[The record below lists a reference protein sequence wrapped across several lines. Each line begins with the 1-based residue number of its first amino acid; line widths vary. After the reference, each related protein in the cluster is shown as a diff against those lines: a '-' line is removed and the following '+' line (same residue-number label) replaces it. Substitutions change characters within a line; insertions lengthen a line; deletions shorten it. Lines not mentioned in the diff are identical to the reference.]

1 MIDERELNDLRD
13 KKNIAEKLHV
23 QVEEKWNFYRL
34 QYEQV
39 IEEVVK
45 RGYNSEKLAET
56 YSALVQ
62 KGKQLAADVNTLK
75 ASEETRK
82 QITANMKSVEEKIE
96 ELQKQNENWKQCG
109 TIQKWS
115 VCNFVRHMNMINEI
129 FQKTYKQYKL
139 GKHSLTKLCRNLG

>member
-1 MIDERELNDLRD
+1 M
-13 KKNIAEKLHV
+13 
-23 QVEEKWNFYRL
+23 QVEEKWNFYQL

-45 RGYNSEKLAET
+45 RGYNSEKLVET

-82 QITANMKSVEEKIE
+82 QIAANMKSVEEK
-96 ELQKQNENWKQCG
+96 
-109 TIQKWS
+109 
-115 VCNFVRHMNMINEI
+115 
-129 FQKTYKQYKL
+129 
-139 GKHSLTKLCRNLG
+139 

>member
-1 MIDERELNDLRD
+1 M
-13 KKNIAEKLHV
+13 

-62 KGKQLAADVNTLK
+62 KGKQLVADVNTLK

-82 QITANMKSVEEKIE
+82 QIVANMKSVEEKIE
-96 ELQKQNENWKQCG
+96 ELQKQNEKWKQCKDR
-109 TIQKWS
+109 TEMECMQLRTSYEHDK
-115 VCNFVRHMNMINEI
+115 
-129 FQKTYKQYKL
+129 
-139 GKHSLTKLCRNLG
+139 RNIPENLQTVQA

>member
-1 MIDERELNDLRD
+1 M
-13 KKNIAEKLHV
+13 

-56 YSALVQ
+56 YSACS

-82 QITANMKSVEEKIE
+82 QIAANMKA
-96 ELQKQNENWKQCG
+96 
-109 TIQKWS
+109 
-115 VCNFVRHMNMINEI
+115 
-129 FQKTYKQYKL
+129 
-139 GKHSLTKLCRNLG
+139 

>member
-1 MIDERELNDLRD
+1 M
-13 KKNIAEKLHV
+13 

-96 ELQKQNENWKQCG
+96 ELQKQKRELETMQRLYRMECMQLRTSYEHDKRNIPENLQ
-109 TIQKWS
+109 TVQA
-115 VCNFVRHMNMINEI
+115 
-129 FQKTYKQYKL
+129 
-139 GKHSLTKLCRNLG
+139 

>member
-62 KGKQLAADVNTLK
+62 KGKQLVADVNTLK

-82 QITANMKSVEEKIE
+82 QITANMKSVEEK
-96 ELQKQNENWKQCG
+96 
-109 TIQKWS
+109 
-115 VCNFVRHMNMINEI
+115 
-129 FQKTYKQYKL
+129 
-139 GKHSLTKLCRNLG
+139 